1 MVARYETKT
10 VEHLGLVAGM
20 FDELGIGELIDQF
33 IPQDKDQRFVTIGQA
48 VKAMV
53 INGLGFTNR
62 RLYLTPRFFKNKPTD
77 QLIGPGIKAE
87 HLNDDALG
95 KALDRLHQF
104 GVTELFTIIAQQA
117 AARLELNPK
126 IAHLDSSSFHLDG
139 SYNSGDAEPV
149 DGVIQIKRGY
159 SRDNRPDLNQVVLE
173 LIAENTAGLPLL
185 MRPLSGNASDK
196 TSFREAVLRHAGQL
210 QNAGVEVLVT
220 DSAGYNQDTLQTL
233 NQTDVTWV
241 MGVPATL
248 TQAKRL
254 LDGSVVSDFSS
265 LAEGMECSRVDTV
278 YAGIK
283 QRWLVI
289 RSEAARERARGS
301 VERQLLK
308 GSEEERKRFDRL
320 RTQEFSCEAD
330 ARAALLAYQASCQ
343 VLDLIDPKLRARKH
357 YPKAGRPAREA
368 IPERVSYQIE
378 GSVAASTKSFE
389 EQLERASRF
398 IVATNDTTGER
409 LSDVG
414 VLQAYKGQSRVERGF
429 RFLKDPMFLASTLF
443 LKKARRMMAVL
454 VVMTLCV
461 LVDAAVE
468 YRVRKVLDE
477 KGEVVPDQQGKP
489 TERPTA
495 KWVFELFLDV
505 HLLLIVTDT
514 IQVMAMNLVD
524 ELQVL
529 LELLGA
535 AYSEVDS

>member
-1 MVARYETKT
+1 MKPDPKSPTL
-10 VEHLGLVAGM
+10 HLS
-20 FDELGIGELIDQF
+20 
-33 IPQDKDQRFVTIGQA
+33 
-48 VKAMV
+48 
-53 INGLGFTNR
+53 
-62 RLYLTPRFFKNKPTD
+62 
-77 QLIGPGIKAE
+77 
-87 HLNDDALG
+87 DDALG
-95 KALDRLHQF
+95 KALDELHAF

-117 AARLELNPK
+117 ATRLGLNPK

-139 SYNSGDAEPV
+139 SYNSGDDEPV

-173 LIAENTAGLPLL
+173 LSAENTAGLPLL

-241 MGVPATL
+241 MAVPATL
-248 TQAKRL
+248 TQAKKL

-265 LAEGMECSRVDTV
+265 LVEGMECSRVDTV
-278 YAGIK
+278 YAGVK

-289 RSEAARERARGS
+289 RSDPKSPSLAARERARGS
-301 VERQLLK
+301 AERQLLK
-308 GSEEERKRFDRL
+308 RSEEERKRFDRL

-330 ARAALLAYQASCQ
+330 ARAALLAYQASCR
-343 VLDLIDPKLRARKH
+343 VLDLIDPKVRARKH

-398 IVATNDTTGER
+398 IVATNDTSGER

-414 VLQAYKGQSRVERGF
+414 VLQAYKGRWSG
-429 RFLKDPMFLASTLF
+429 AS
-443 LKKARRMMAVL
+443 
-454 VVMTLCV
+454 
-461 LVDAAVE
+461 
-468 YRVRKVLDE
+468 
-477 KGEVVPDQQGKP
+477 G
-489 TERPTA
+489 
-495 KWVFELFLDV
+495 
-505 HLLLIVTDT
+505 
-514 IQVMAMNLVD
+514 
-524 ELQVL
+524 
-529 LELLGA
+529 
-535 AYSEVDS
+535 S